1 MSKSLSKLLK
11 IVIPLALGIFLVIY
25 SYLKF
30 TPEQLAEIQQYFQ
43 KADYG
48 FVALSVALSI
58 LSHMSR
64 AYRWNYLL
72 QPLGYRPHFLNN
84 FMAISIAYLMN
95 LFIPKSG
102 EISRGVVINKYEGI
116 PFDKGF
122 GTIISERVVDL
133 LFLFLLT
140 LLALSL
146 EFDTLYGF
154 LTSEMEPQKIFYL
167 LGAMVAVGIIFLAFL
182 KLSNSTLRNKI
193 VGFLKGLKEGVLS
206 IFKMKHKIAFLFH
219 TVLIW
224 SLYLLSFYV
233 ALFALPETTNIPLGT
248 IIIAFVVGSFSFAFT
263 NSGFGT
269 YPVFVAGILALF
281 GISLTAGTAFG
292 WIVWSSNIASI
303 IVFGGL
309 SFLFLPLFNKNRI
322 AREG

>member
-1 MSKSLSKLLK
+1 MK
-11 IVIPLALGIFLVIY
+11 IAIPLALGIFLVIY

-102 EISRGVVINKYEGI
+102 EISRGVVVNKYEGI

-140 LLALSL
+140 VLALSL

-154 LTSEMEPQKIFYL
+154 LTSEMEPQKILYL
-167 LGAMVAVGIIFLAFL
+167 LGAMVVVGIIFLAFL

-233 ALFALPETTNIPLGT
+233 ALFALPETTYIPLGT

-322 AREG
+322 VREG